1 MVRYLLRSLLLAALV
16 CLTVLVIS
24 FTLTRFGG
32 NLAIN
37 LAGPD
42 ASAESIAKI
51 GHQLGLDRPLPV
63 QFVDWGN
70 RALHGDLG
78 DSFLFHESVA
88 HLIETHLPVTL

>member
-24 FTLTRFGG
+24 FVLARFGG

-42 ASAESIAKI
+42 ASAESIARI
-51 GHQLGLDRPLPV
+51 EHQLGLDRPLMEV
-63 QFVDWGN
+63 K
-70 RALHGDLG
+70 A
-78 DSFLFHESVA
+78 
-88 HLIETHLPVTL
+88 